1 MEAKKLI
8 IGNTYYLYSDSAS
21 QSWNNGEC
29 SLISFDGKKRALV
42 FKLNT
47 QTKFNVPISSLYSI
61 IPFICIKEIREY
73 KIGDIIDMPECW
85 FGGIISDNFIPLAIH
100 REQKINDIIN
110 D

>member
-1 MEAKKLI
+1 M
-8 IGNTYYLYSDSAS
+8 
-21 QSWNNGEC
+21 C
-29 SLISFDGKKRALV
+29 SLISFEGKKRALV

-47 QTKFNVPISSLYSI
+47 QTECNVPISSLYSF

-73 KIGDIIDMPECW
+73 KIGDIIDMPECE
-85 FGGIISDNFIPLAIH
+85 IDNISTHFIPLAIH